1 MIEYRTF
8 YIVKV
13 CVWDLSDT
21 HNEANW
27 WCLWWCDKWSIYS
40 SISL

>member
-1 MIEYRTF
+1 MNEYRAF

-21 HNEANW
+21 HN
-27 WCLWWCDKWSIYS
+27 
-40 SISL
+40 